1 MKLRGTFMIVVI
13 FSKLLSKMKGI
24 KQNAVIIFV
33 LLQIHTN
40 KKTSILIFRDAAILI
55 HVK

>member
-24 KQNAVIIFV
+24 KQNAVIIFI

-40 KKTSILIFRDAAILI
+40 KKTSILIFPDAAILI